1 MRETNLREWNVVGL
15 VESWGQKPSLRD
27 KAGLGLLISL
37 RPMRE
42 HTIAHKDV
50 CSLSSLIE
58 RGTLDISRARVF
70 L

>member
-1 MRETNLREWNVVGL
+1 MKCRRISGIPRSKALTN
-15 VESWGQKPSLRD
+15 D
-27 KAGLGLLISL
+27 KAGLVLFIGL

-42 HTIAHKDV
+42 HAIMHKDV